1 MRTFHRHDLLRSAA
15 IARILVL
22 GSAALAASPAF
33 AQDTWTGA
41 TSNNWF
47 TGTNWADGTAP
58 TSTDNVVIN
67 ISDASAPVIAA
78 GAAVSG
84 TVDVGAA
91 GTGQLII
98 AQGAT
103 LTSSGGPQSRLG
115 VAPGTSGTAI
125 VTDSGSRWNLNH
137 ALIVGREGTGDLSVS
152 AGGQVAST
160 LGVVGDLADSSGSAL
175 VFGVNS
181 RWDNA
186 GNLFVGNFGTGA
198 LTVGNG
204 GAVTS
209 GVGGIGGGA
218 DAVGTVTVEGTNSS
232 WTVTNAL
239 NVGNFGRGTLTI
251 EDGADVV
258 SNESSLGLSGSGT
271 GTVTVSGA
279 GSTWNMVGDLSVGR
293 AGSGDLTIAAG
304 GAVSSLRGIV
314 GYFGESA
321 SSGPSSGSVT
331 VTGTGSTWTIGDILQ
346 VGRAGN
352 GVLRIADGGA
362 VTSRFGAIGAETSD
376 AVGTAEVVGPGSI
389 WAVDEMLY
397 VGPFGN
403 GTLNIADGGAVS
415 SGLGTIG
422 DGSEATGTAT
432 VDGAGSQWEIDG
444 TLIVANRGT
453 GSLVI
458 TGGGTVTSASS
469 AIASESNGIGNVE
482 VSGTG
487 SVWNAG
493 DVLSVGSLA
502 NGRLE
507 ITGGGG
513 VNADRVII
521 GAAEPAVGSLT
532 VDGAG
537 STLAVGGDLLVSS
550 NGAGS
555 LIVSGGGRVT
565 STTGGLGRFTP
576 GTDGDVLITGSGSRW
591 DITEAL
597 RVGISGVGTVT
608 VANGGVLSAG
618 GGITLALPDPVAT
631 TGILNIGAAAG
642 APAVAPGI
650 VTTPTVE
657 LGAGD
662 GAIVFNHIAAAY
674 QFAPAI
680 VGTGRVDL
688 LAGRT
693 TLAGANT
700 YVGQTTVTGGAI
712 LQIGNGGALGAAGNT
727 LLLSTGT
734 LQAGASFAMPQ
745 NIQVGSPNS
754 NGIDTNGFDVTV
766 NGVIADGPGTASN
779 NFLYKIGA
787 GTLTLTG
794 ANTYSN
800 RTVLGAGTLALAGD
814 GTIGAGNL
822 IIGAGTVFDISQ
834 ANAGARVIQLNGPA
848 DGTIAL
854 GSKTLTLGFDT
865 SFTDWAGTITDGGI
879 AGGTGGRVVIAAPN
893 GAVRFFESHSY
904 TGGTTVSSGTFE
916 LVGNGALFDEGA
928 VTVGTGALFQISGL
942 AGPGTVIGDLDGAG
956 TVNLGAKALTV
967 GTANDTLFSGAITG
981 TGGALIKQG
990 SGTLTLTRVSNY
1002 TGPTTV
1008 NEGTLRVDGSLR
1020 GTAVAVNAGATL
1032 GGTGSIGGDV
1042 TIADGG
1048 RLAPGASA
1056 GSLRAGSLALSNAS
1070 QLDFELGQA
1079 GVVGGGVNDL
1089 VLVSGDLTL
1098 DGVLNVTDIGGF
1110 GPGIYRL
1117 FDYGGALT
1125 DNGLDFGALPTG
1137 SDTDDFFVQ
1146 TRIAGQV
1153 NLVSSFGATLG
1164 FWDGGDPALH
1174 DDGII
1179 QGGDGVWDAA
1189 NRNWTVEDGAVNGLW
1204 NQDFAIF
1211 GGAAGTVT
1219 VDTAAGA
1226 VTFSGMQFMTDG
1238 YVVEGDDLTTTAA
1251 ETIIR
1256 ADAGVTA
1263 TIASAITGSGGL
1275 VKTDAGTLVLSG
1287 TNSYTGGT
1295 TIRGGTLSVSR
1306 NANLGAAAGG
1316 LTLDGGTLQST
1327 IGFTTAR
1334 NVTLGAGGGTIDAQ
1348 GGLAITGVIS
1358 GAGGLTVSS
1367 RPFTALFL
1375 TGNNSYTGGTTI
1387 RGGTL
1392 QLGEG
1397 GTSGS
1402 IVGNVLLDDGTLFID
1417 RSDTYTFAGTISGD
1431 GAFVQD
1437 GTGTTIL
1444 TGTNSYTNGT
1454 RVTDGTLQIGAGG
1467 TAGSITGN
1475 ALVDGTLAFNRA
1487 DAVTFS
1493 GVVSGSGSLEQT
1505 GSGALTLTGDSAA
1518 FAGATTVGSGRLV
1531 VNGSLGGD
1539 LSVLA
1544 GARLEGIGTIGSTTI
1559 ANGGT
1564 IAPGNSI
1571 GTLTVNGDITF
1582 AAGSI
1587 YEVEVDPAGTTSDLI
1602 AASGRAI
1609 LNGGSVLH
1617 IGLDGD
1623 YRPQATYTIVTA
1635 AGGVQGEF
1643 DEITSSFAFLD
1654 PTLGYTANT
1663 VTLVLE
1669 RNDIGFCEVAL
1680 TANQCAAGTGAEELG
1695 FGNPVFDAILL
1706 LDDPGARAAFDLLSG
1721 EIYASLHSVLVQD
1734 SRMPRAAALD
1744 RMRQAGAAA
1753 DPEPGLRFWMQGLGS
1768 WGHIDGD
1775 GNARR
1780 VKHDSAG
1787 FLIGLDAVANEALQ
1801 LGVFGGYQ
1809 RGNAD
1814 VRAAASGAD
1823 IDSYHVGLYAG
1834 ADRGPLALRAGYAF
1848 SWHQADV
1855 TRRIAFGDFADSTA
1869 GDFDASTAQAF
1880 GEVAYRL
1887 DLDPTR
1893 IEPFAQIAHIFVDSE
1908 RLRERGGAAA
1918 LDVARERTTVRF
1930 STLGAR
1936 TEQIFSLGAIE
1947 ASLRVAA
1954 GWRHAFGDRLPVV
1967 ASSFAGSSPFLI
1979 AGTPVARDALS
1990 ADIGVSVALSSRAR
2004 LDLSYIGDV
2013 ASDAEIHYGRATLS
2027 WAF

>member
-33 AQDTWTGA
+33 AQDSWTGA

-58 TSTDNVVIN
+58 TAADNVVIN

-84 TVDVGAA
+84 TVDVAAA

-115 VAPGTSGTAI
+115 VNAGASGTAI
-125 VTDSGSRWNLNH
+125 VTDNGSRWNLSH
-137 ALIVGREGTGDLSVS
+137 ALIVGREGTGELSVQF
-152 AGGQVAST
+152 GGQVAST
-160 LGVVGDLADSSGSAL
+160 VGVVGDLAGSSGSAL
-175 VFGVNS
+175 VFGANS
-181 RWDNA
+181 RWDNT

-198 LTVGNG
+198 MTVGSG

-218 DAVGTVTVEGTNSS
+218 DAVGTVTVEGANSS

-239 NVGNFGRGTLTI
+239 NVGNFGEGTLTI
-251 EDGADVV
+251 EDGGTV
-258 SNESSLGLSGSGT
+258 SSDTMTLGLS
-271 GTVTVSGA
+271 
-279 GSTWNMVGDLSVGR
+279 
-293 AGSGDLTIAAG
+293 AG
-304 GAVSSLRGIV
+304 G
-314 GYFGESA
+314 E
-321 SSGPSSGSVT
+321 
-331 VTGTGSTWTIGDILQ
+331 
-346 VGRAGN
+346 GR
-352 GVLRIADGGA
+352 V
-362 VTSRFGAIGAETSD
+362 
-376 AVGTAEVVGPGSI
+376 
-389 WAVDEMLY
+389 
-397 VGPFGN
+397 
-403 GTLNIADGGAVS
+403 
-415 SGLGTIG
+415 
-422 DGSEATGTAT
+422 T
-432 VDGAGSQWEIDG
+432 VDGTNAELTMTDILVVGDAGDG
-444 TLIVANRGT
+444 TLTV
-453 GSLVI
+453 
-458 TGGGTVTSASS
+458 TGGGTVTSARG
-469 AIASESNGIGNVE
+469 AIASDIG
-482 VSGTG
+482 GTG
-487 SVWNAG
+487 SVEVAGAGSLWDAG
-493 DVLSVGSLA
+493 DVLSVGALDS
-502 NGRLE
+502 GRLE
-507 ITGGGG
+507 ITDGGT
-513 VNADRVII
+513 VNTDRVII
-521 GAAEPAVGSLT
+521 GGAEPGVGSVI

-537 STLAVGGDLLVSS
+537 STLTVGGDLLVSS
-550 NGAGS
+550 NGAGAMV
-555 LIVSGGGRVT
+555 ISGGGSVT
-565 STTGGLGRFTP
+565 STTGGLGLFTP

-591 DITEAL
+591 DITDAL
-597 RVGISGVGTVT
+597 RVGIGGTGTVT
-608 VANGGVLSAG
+608 VADGGVLSAG
-618 GGITLALPDPVAT
+618 DGITLALPYPVTT

-642 APAVAPGI
+642 APAVAPGT
-650 VTTPTVE
+650 VSTPTIE
-657 LGAGD
+657 LGEGD
-662 GAIVFNHIAAAY
+662 GTIVFNHTAANY
-674 QFAPAI
+674 LFAPAI
-680 VGTGRVDL
+680 TGLGTVNV

-693 TLAGANT
+693 ILTGANS
-700 YVGQTTVTGGAI
+700 YTGITNIADGAT
-712 LQIGNGGALGAAGNT
+712 LQVGNGGATGNIVSDVALDGGTLAFARAGELAYGGVISGTGAVTQTGGTLVLSGANSFSGDITVNIGTLGISTSDALGADANT
-727 LLLSTGT
+727 LVLLGGT
-734 LQAGASFAMPQ
+734 LQARAAFSMVQ
-745 NIQVGSPNS
+745 NIRVGSTSS
-754 NGIDTNGFDVTV
+754 NRIDTNGFDVTIS
-766 NGVIADGPGTASN
+766 GVIADGAGTSSG
-779 NFLYKIGA
+779 NFVDKLGA

-800 RTVLGAGTLALAGD
+800 RTVLATGTLALAGN

-834 ANAGARVIQLNGPA
+834 ANVGARVIQLNGPA
-848 DGTIAL
+848 GGTIAL
-854 GSKTLTLGFDT
+854 GSKTLTLGFGA

-879 AGGTGGRVVIAAPN
+879 AGGTGGRVVILAPG
-893 GAVRFFESHSY
+893 GAVRFFDGHSY
-904 TGGTTVSSGTFE
+904 TDGTTVAAGTFE
-916 LVGNGALFDEGA
+916 LVGNGALFDAGA
-928 VTVGTGALFQISGL
+928 VTVGGGALFQISGL
-942 AGPGTVIGDLDGAG
+942 AGPGTVIGDLAGAG
-956 TVNLGAKALTV
+956 SVNLGAKALTV

-981 TGGALIKQG
+981 LSGALTKQG
-990 SGTLTLTRVSNY
+990 TGTLTLTGVNVY
-1002 TGPTTV
+1002 NGATTV
-1008 NEGTLRVDGSLR
+1008 AAGTLRVNGILSLSAV
-1020 GTAVAVNAGATL
+1020 TANAGATL
-1032 GGTGSIGGDV
+1032 GGTGVISGDV

-1056 GSLRAGSLALSNAS
+1056 GTLTVGSLALSNAS

-1079 GVVGGGVNDL
+1079 GVVGGGVNDFVVVASDL
-1089 VLVSGDLTL
+1089 VL

-1117 FDYGGALT
+1117 FDYSGALT
-1125 DNGLDFGALPTG
+1125 DNGLDFGALPAG
-1137 SDTDDFFVQ
+1137 SNTDDFFVQ
-1146 TRIAGQV
+1146 TRIARQV

-1226 VTFSGMQFMTDG
+1226 VSFSGMQFMTDG
-1238 YVVEGDDLTTTAA
+1238 YAVAGDALTTTTAK
-1251 ETIIR
+1251 TIIR

-1275 VKTDAGTLVLSG
+1275 VKTDAGTLVLEG
-1287 TNSYTGGT
+1287 INSYAGGT
-1295 TIRGGTLSVSR
+1295 TVRGGTLSVWR
-1306 NANLGAAAGG
+1306 DANLGAATGG

-1375 TGNNSYTGGTTI
+1375 TGNNTYTGGTTV
-1387 RGGTL
+1387 RNGSL

-1397 GTSGS
+1397 GTSGA

-1444 TGTNSYTNGT
+1444 TGTNTYTNGT

-1467 TAGSITGN
+1467 TSGSITGN
-1475 ALVDGTLAFNRA
+1475 ALVGGTLAFNRA

-1493 GVVSGSGSLEQT
+1493 GVVSGSGSLEQI
-1505 GSGALTLTGDSAA
+1505 GSGALILSGDSAA
-1518 FAGATTVGSGRLV
+1518 FAGATTVRSGRLV
-1531 VNGSLGGD
+1531 VNGSLGGA

-1582 AAGSI
+1582 APGSI

-1609 LNGGSVLH
+1609 LDGGSVLH

-1643 DEITSSFAFLD
+1643 DDITSSFAFLD

-1753 DPEPGLRFWMQGLGS
+1753 DPEPGLRLWMQGLGS

-1787 FLIGLDAVANEALQ
+1787 FLIGLDAIANEELQ

-1814 VRAAASGAD
+1814 VRAAASEAD

-1834 ADRGPLALRAGYAF
+1834 ADRGRLGLRAGYAF

-1855 TRRIAFGDFADSTA
+1855 TRRIAFGDFADSTTA
-1869 GDFDASTAQAF
+1869 DFDASTAQAF
-1880 GEVAYRL
+1880 GEIAYRL
-1887 DLDPTR
+1887 DLGPTR
-1893 IEPFAQIAHIFVDSE
+1893 IEPFAQIAHVFVDSE

-1936 TEQIFSLGAIE
+1936 TEQTFSLGAME